1 MGKTFLS
8 WLVRTDASLGVLIVR
23 VTLGVCMLPHGV
35 QKLQNFSGMMEMFTK
50 QSGIPA
56 PFAFLV
62 IMGESFGAVG
72 LILGVF
78 GRFCAF
84 GNALIMTGAIAM
96 VHGANGFMLMDMAK
110 PDPMKVGYEYNLAL
124 LGMSL
129 AVMVAGSGCFSFDR
143 WLTKR
148 LHRPDAPAA

>member
-1 MGKTFLS
+1 MKTFMY
-8 WLVRTDASLGVLIVR
+8 WLVRTDASLGVLIAR

-62 IMGESFGAVG
+62 ILGESFGALG
-72 LILGVF
+72 LILGVL

-84 GNALIMTGAIAM
+84 GNALTMIGAIAM
-96 VHGANGFMLMDMAK
+96 VHGANGFMLMDPAQPGK
-110 PDPMKVGYEYNLAL
+110 IGYEYNLAL
-124 LGMSL
+124 LGLCL
-129 AVMVAGSGCFSFDR
+129 AVMIAGSGSFSCDR
-143 WLTKR
+143 WLAKR
-148 LHRPDAPAA
+148 MQKPDASAA